1 MRRPCFILI
10 LFVLLSFGVSLAIPA
25 EDMPETAY
33 DESEALP
40 YEGTPLFSIEVPQA
54 SARIAKAK
62 AELSCDS
69 LLGFNSLTKRC
80 KRHRKNNGRSH
91 WVPDSLTI
99 LNHSLPLRC

>member
-40 YEGTPLFSIEVPQA
+40 YEGTPLFSSVVPLRAARTTQEVP
-54 SARIAKAK
+54 SSLHPRLGARSLFAPARLRDANANRAKNTRI
-62 AELSCDS
+62 S
-69 LLGFNSLTKRC
+69 LALLCTLLC
-80 KRHRKNNGRSH
+80 
-91 WVPDSLTI
+91 
-99 LNHSLPLRC
+99 